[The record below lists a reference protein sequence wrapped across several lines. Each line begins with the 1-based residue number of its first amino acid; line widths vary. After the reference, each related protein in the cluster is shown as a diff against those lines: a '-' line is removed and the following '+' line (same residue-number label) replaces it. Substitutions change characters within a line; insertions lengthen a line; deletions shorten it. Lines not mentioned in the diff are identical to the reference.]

1 MTCQLYR
8 GEPGSHPQPE
18 TTGDCKTVSSKRA
31 LRPPLSVTRE
41 LVRNAPTRAPSDT
54 AARQDPQA
62 AERTAGWG
70 EQAGEGAS
78 RGWAQEHSE
87 GCRGARRGAGA
98 LGQQAAPGLGA
109 HWFRGSSALCPRR
122 SWEEILTN
130 MILLLSDFHSVES
143 ARFF

>member
-8 GEPGSHPQPE
+8 GEPGSHPRPE

-41 LVRNAPTRAPSDT
+41 LVRNVPTRAPSDT
-54 AARQDPQA
+54 AARQDPQV

-78 RGWAQEHSE
+78 RGWAQERSKWGTGALRGVQGRSE
-87 GCRGARRGAGA
+87 GCRSARTAGS
-98 LGQQAAPGLGA
+98 PGT
-109 HWFRGSSALCPRR
+109 RR
-122 SWEEILTN
+122 SPVSGRLSPVPEEELGGN
-130 MILLLSDFHSVES
+130 FNKHDFVTQ
-143 ARFF
+143 

>member
-8 GEPGSHPQPE
+8 GEPGSHPRPE

-54 AARQDPQA
+54 AARQDPQV

-87 GCRGARRGAGA
+87 GCRGARTAGS
-98 LGQQAAPGLGA
+98 PGT
-109 HWFRGSSALCPRR
+109 RR
-122 SWEEILTN
+122 SPVSGQLSPVPEEELGGN
-130 MILLLSDFHSVES
+130 FNKHDFVTQ
-143 ARFF
+143 